1 MTWTKRARLSLR
13 FDFDTLA
20 PAIAGNTGPRHPA
33 LWSKLQSVD
42 NSSMK
47 TSVHLAILP
56 IAGLYW
62 DTERYG
68 LDFFALVLSVILVT
82 LGTSVLLFRRA
93 LTRWAVREHQ
103 RSEFVQLLRRFTL
116 SLRFRP
122 PEPGAYSGLVVV
134 LQGCALL
141 LAGLGLFIINLV
153 R

>member
-1 MTWTKRARLSLR
+1 
-13 FDFDTLA
+13 
-20 PAIAGNTGPRHPA
+20 
-33 LWSKLQSVD
+33 
-42 NSSMK
+42 MK
-47 TSVHLAILP
+47 ASVHLAILP

-116 SLRFRP
+116 SLGFRP